1 MDFGIGFILNN
12 IMFLILDFFYG
23 IVLSYGLVIVVLI
36 FVICVSFYLLNVGL
50 IWNMCKMKV
59 M

>member
-50 IWNMCKMKV
+50 I
-59 M
+59 